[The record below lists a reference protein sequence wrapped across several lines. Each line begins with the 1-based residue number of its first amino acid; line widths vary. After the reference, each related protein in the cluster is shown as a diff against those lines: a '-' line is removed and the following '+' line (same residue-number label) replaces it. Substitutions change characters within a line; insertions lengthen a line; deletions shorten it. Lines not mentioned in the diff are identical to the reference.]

1 MRKKIN
7 ALLGGCILLVIAINL
22 MGCGGNIDSAVNENN
37 STSQSSDIDRTNK
50 KDTPMSEAIDSE
62 EESNSISETSKT
74 NTQMEVSNLKLSAG
88 LEFESNGDGTC
99 SIIGIGTC
107 TDRDI
112 VIPDRSPEGDV
123 VTLIDEYAL
132 YSLENVDSI
141 TLINCNYEID
151 ENAFQYGEFATLN
164 IIGGNPVIKKSAFSS
179 CEDLTSISFSNCNI
193 QADEYAFYSNG
204 KDADVT
210 FSNCTGVIGE
220 NAFQY
225 SDFISLSINNCDLE
239 IEKSAFSSCEKLMSI
254 IFTDST
260 IKTEEY
266 AFYSCGDSAN
276 IEMTNCSLIL
286 DDRTFQYSSLD
297 SLTITGSNIEMGESV
312 FSSCEDLSSVT
323 INCNSVTLD
332 KYAFYSCEDLTDV
345 IICENAGTD
354 NDIKI
359 DDSVFQYCKRLDTVT
374 VGKGNIELGKYVF
387 ASCDDNLVITIAGE
401 NYTAESIKDG
411 LK

>member
-1 MRKKIN
+1 MREKIN
-7 ALLGGCILLVIAINL
+7 ALFRGCILLAITFNL
-22 MGCGGNIDSAVNENN
+22 MGCGGNIDSDVNENR
-37 STSQSSDIDRTNK
+37 SISQISDINKTNK
-50 KDTPMSEAIDSE
+50 RDTLMSETIDFE
-62 EESNSISETSKT
+62 EESNSISETSKP
-74 NTQMEVSNLKLSAG
+74 NTQIEASNLKLSSG
-88 LEFESNGDGTC
+88 FEFESNGDGTC

-141 TLINCNYEID
+141 TLINCSYEID
-151 ENAFQYGEFATLN
+151 ENAFQYGEFTTLN

-204 KDADVT
+204 KDADIA

-239 IEKSAFSSCEKLMSI
+239 IEKSAFSSCENLISI
-254 IFTDST
+254 IFTNST
-260 IKTEEY
+260 IETEEY

-297 SLTITGSNIEMGESV
+297 SLTIIGSKIEMGESA

-323 INCNSVTLD
+323 IDCNEVTLG
-332 KYAFYSCEDLTDV
+332 KYAFYSCEDLVDV
-345 IICENAGTD
+345 IICENEGID

-359 DDSVFQYCKRLDTVT
+359 DDSVFQYCKRLDTVII
-374 VGKGNIELGKYVF
+374 GKGNIELGQYVF
-387 ASCDDNLVITIAGE
+387 TSCGDNLVITIAGK